1 MFIIKSYNYLF
12 YYYSWAGSALRE
24 RGEYGPFHGLSM
36 SSFVVFLLDTN
47 FHGRSEKGQ
56 VWTTLNPFGPDP
68 QGNVATGKPCIRL
81 VSYP

>member
-1 MFIIKSYNYLF
+1 M
-12 YYYSWAGSALRE
+12 RV
-24 RGEYGPFHGLSM
+24 HGLSM

-68 QGNVATGKPCIRL
+68 NSEKAGKGMLQRENPASGLFLILR
-81 VSYP
+81 